1 MSKHTT
7 KTCTHPLLPA
17 SPQPPFLCSSL
28 SVFTLVFNPHLI
40 PICFPTFCLY
50 LLSVWSLMNDSLSCQ
65 SLSHAHTLPSFIP
78 LSQVVKDLCQNIW
91 RSIYNMQMSEFVC
104 IFLISYEHKWL
115 PNLTRCEICC
125 EIRSSLCSTCTEW
138 VMSKETCVIEVLTC
152 IFCLIWCTTSV
163 SHSVIKVAHFVPLSH
178 NLTRRVF
185 LRRVWFVQR
194 LTLTLTHTKT
204 HTYSLNSNT
213 SWPMS
218 NGIFPWT
225 SGVYRF
231 MCSIHKS
238 GSSLVFLSI
247 HS

>member
-1 MSKHTT
+1 MHTSFVPRLST
-7 KTCTHPLLPA
+7 ASFSLLLFICLHTC
-17 SPQPPFLCSSL
+17 
-28 SVFTLVFNPHLI
+28 FNPHLI
-40 PICFPTFCLY
+40 PICFHTFCLY
-50 LLSVWSLMNDSLSCQ
+50 LLSVWSLTNDSLSCQ
-65 SLSHAHTLPSFIP
+65 SLSHTLPSFIP
-78 LSQVVKDLCQNIW
+78 ISQVVKDQCQNIW
-91 RSIYNMQMSEFVC
+91 RSIYNMHMFEFVC

-115 PNLTRCEICC
+115 PNLTRCEIWCG
-125 EIRSSLCSTCTEW
+125 IRSRLCSTCTEW
-138 VMSKETCVIEVLTC
+138 VMSNMCVIEELTC
-152 IFCLIWCTTSV
+152 IFCLICCTTSV

-178 NLTRRVF
+178 DLSRGECF
-185 LRRVWFVQR
+185 CGEFDLYKGLHWP
-194 LTLTLTHTKT
+194 LHTQT

-225 SGVYRF
+225 SGVYRL